1 MNIETKKKFTALQS
15 ALKETYAVSAV
26 NETFSVNPTA
36 AQFLIED
43 IKKTDDFLERI
54 NIITVSQQF
63 GDAIGLGIGGLIA
76 SRTDT
81 GSGKERKTRS
91 AHEMSAIKYECAQT
105 NFDTHITYKQL
116 DAFAHL
122 KDFEARVNDKIR
134 IQSDLDKVR
143 VGFYGVSAQSDTD
156 VEAYPNGEDVN
167 QGWIELLRK
176 YKSSQILSEV
186 VVDSGE
192 VRIGEGGDFV
202 NLDLAVLNVK
212 NKLDDVFLSTN
223 DLVAIVGSELIAT
236 DQARLYAENGNTPSE
251 KSKIEM
257 RQVIATYGGLP
268 TFAVSSFPP
277 RGIMVTSFDN
287 LSIYILENSI
297 RKSVGELNDK
307 LDRVENFES
316 VGMAYMVEQPTKAA
330 ALEFKNVKL
339 KQAGSDVWA

>member
-1 MNIETKKKFTALQS
+1 MRTQTKEKLSALQTN
-15 ALKETYAVSAV
+15 LKEIYAVSAV
-26 NETFSVNPTA
+26 NETFAVNPQA

-43 IKKTDDFLERI
+43 IKKTDDFLDRI
-54 NIITVSQQF
+54 NIITVSQQY
-63 GDAIGLGIGGLIA
+63 GEAIGLGIGGLIA

-81 GSGKERKTRS
+81 SSGKERQTRS
-91 AHEMSAIKYECAQT
+91 AHELSSIKYECVQT

-143 VGFYGVSAQSDTD
+143 VGFYGLSAEKDTD
-156 VEAYPNGEDVN
+156 VKANPNGEDVN
-167 QGWIELLRK
+167 QGWIEQLRK
-176 YKSSQILSEV
+176 YKPSQILSEV
-186 VVDSGE
+186 VPESGE
-192 VRIGEGGDFV
+192 IRIGEGGDFV

-236 DQARLYAENGNTPSE
+236 DQARLYAENGSTPSE

-277 RGIMVTSFDN
+277 RGVMVTSFDN
-287 LSIYILENSI
+287 LSIYILEGSV

-307 LDRVENFES
+307 LDRIENFES
-316 VGMAYMVEQPTKAA
+316 IGMAYMVEQPTKAA